1 MHMKYSSLFSSLRT
15 QTWSRVFTSD
25 FQASFT
31 SILFA
36 LCWPCAY
43 SYTVFAPLSQTHP
56 SFPRCLTLCVWILR
70 KASVS
75 PLAYNVLSLA
85 CLNFC
90 SGPQFHSSGFLHSF
104 AFLFPHHPC
113 KTVSVLEGTYLPY
126 SSLRSPTRTCIHV
139 KRHAHDSSK
148 SINNHQGSEVW
159 QNNWPLYKT
168 V

>member
-15 QTWSRVFTSD
+15 QTWSRSSLQTSKLRSHPSSLPSAAPVPIATQ
-25 FQASFT
+25 F
-31 SILFA
+31 L
-36 LCWPCAY
+36 LHCRKLL
-43 SYTVFAPLSQTHP
+43 PLSLAV
-56 SFPRCLTLCVWILR
+56 SALCVWILH

-75 PLAYNVLSLA
+75 RLAYNVLSLA

-90 SGPQFHSSGFLHSF
+90 SGPRFHSSGFLHSF

-113 KTVSVLEGTYLPY
+113 KSVSVLEGNYLPY
-126 SSLRSPTRTCIHV
+126 SSLGSPTRMCIHV